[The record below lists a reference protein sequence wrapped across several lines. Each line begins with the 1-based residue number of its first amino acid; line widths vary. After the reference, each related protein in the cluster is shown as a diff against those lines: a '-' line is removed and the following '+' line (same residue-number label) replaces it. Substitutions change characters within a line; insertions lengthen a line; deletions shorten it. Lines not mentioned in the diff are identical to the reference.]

1 MNRFPVTPI
10 LKETIVHLKLIP
22 AVLCLPILLAFQAAG
37 TDIDQA
43 QLKKEAV
50 SIVQRFGGSL
60 KPELKKAMKAGG
72 PANAISVCAEKAPAI
87 AQGLRDDTGWYVNRV
102 SLKARNNQ
110 TAIPDAWE
118 KKVLE
123 QFNQRQANGETAEKM
138 AFSEIVDGKF
148 RFMKAQGVEP
158 VCMNCHAAD
167 IKPETEAALKEK
179 YPLDKAR
186 GYSLGQIRG
195 AFSLS
200 RDL

>member
-1 MNRFPVTPI
+1 MN
-10 LKETIVHLKLIP
+10 LKLVS
-22 AVLCLPILLAFQAAG
+22 AVSCLPILLAFQVTA
-37 TDIDQA
+37 TEIDQA

-50 SIVQRFGGSL
+50 SIVQKFGGSL
-60 KPELKKAMKAGG
+60 KPELKKAIQAGG
-72 PANAISVCAEKAPAI
+72 PAHAISVCAEKAPAI
-87 AQGLRDDTGWYVNRV
+87 AQSLRDDTGWYVNRV

-123 QFNQRQANGETAEKM
+123 LFNQRQANGETAEKM

-158 VCMNCHAAD
+158 VCLNCHAAD
-167 IKPETEAALKEK
+167 IKPETEAALRQK
-179 YPLDKAR
+179 YPQDKAR

-195 AFSLS
+195 AFSLA

>member
-1 MNRFPVTPI
+1 VN
-10 LKETIVHLKLIP
+10 LKLIP
-22 AVLCLPILLAFQAAG
+22 AAFCLPALLTFHAAA

-50 SIVQRFGGSL
+50 SIVQRFGGTL
-60 KPELKKAMKAGG
+60 KPELQQAMKAGG
-72 PANAISVCAEKAPAI
+72 PVNAISVCAEKAPAI

-123 QFNQRQANGETAEKM
+123 QFDQRQANGETAEKM
-138 AFSEIVDGKF
+138 AFSEIVDGRF

-158 VCMNCHAAD
+158 VCLSCHAAE
-167 IKPETEAALKEK
+167 IKPETEAAIREK
-179 YPLDKAR
+179 YPQDNAR

-195 AFSLS
+195 AFSLA

>member
-1 MNRFPVTPI
+1 MNP
-10 LKETIVHLKLIP
+10 KLIT
-22 AVLCLPILLAFQAAG
+22 AVLCLPILLSFQATA
-37 TDIDQA
+37 TDIDQT
-43 QLKKEAV
+43 QLKEEAV

-60 KPELKKAMKAGG
+60 KPELKKAIKSGG
-72 PANAISVCAEKAPAI
+72 PAHAITVCAEEAPAI

-118 KKVLE
+118 RKVLE
-123 QFNQRQANGETAEKM
+123 QFDQRQANGETAEKM

-158 VCMNCHAAD
+158 VCMNCHATD
-167 IKPETEAALKEK
+167 IKAETEAAIRQN
-179 YPLDKAR
+179 YPLDTAR

-195 AFSLS
+195 AFSLAK
-200 RDL
+200 DL